1 MVDFLAQ
8 VSPSVAYLLLYI
20 GIIFT
25 GGAALLAGMLFSFAG
40 KLNIFVVFAVTVLAA
55 LTADATWYFIGW
67 RAKKDKLYSYSFV
80 QKRVEEAR
88 AFSRFFERHGVAL
101 VFFTKFIWGTR
112 IASHVLAG
120 MHKVPFFRF
129 VMATT
134 LGTATWFVL
143 FFFILKGVD
152 ASIAAAKATALR
164 LQLICLIFFA
174 LGLVLNWFTGTYVRR
189 RILK

>member
-1 MVDFLAQ
+1 MADFLAQ
-8 VSPSVAYLLLYI
+8 VSPSVAYLILYV

-25 GGAALLAGMLFSFAG
+25 GGAALLLGMLFSFAG
-40 KLNIFVVFAVTVLAA
+40 KLSIFVVFAVTILAA
-55 LTADATWYFIGW
+55 LTADAVWYFVGR

-80 QKRVEEAR
+80 QKRVEEAQ
-88 AFSRFFERHGVAL
+88 AFSRFFEKHGVAL

-120 MHKVPFFRF
+120 MHKVPFFKF
-129 VMATT
+129 VLSTA
-134 LGTATWFVL
+134 LGTAVWFVL
-143 FFFILKGVD
+143 FYFILKGVD

-164 LQLICLIFFA
+164 LQLICLVFFVLA
-174 LGLVLNWFTGTYVRR
+174 IGLNWFTGTYVRR